1 MKNLFNN
8 NVFRLFSKLLPVQIF
23 LSITSGLSGIING
36 LIIGN
41 FLSSS
46 AMRALGLVVPMI
58 NFLSGLASIVSGGSA
73 ILCGR
78 FMGTG
83 ETKKI
88 DKVFSSAMITLVAVG
103 LLLTGITFVLATPLA
118 ILLGASGDSLIETSN
133 YIRSLSVGIT
143 PLISLST
150 LMVFLQMNNKSTL
163 SLFATIILAIFNAIF
178 GLINVSVVKGGII
191 GVGLA
196 SSLSNFLTM
205 LLVVIYFIIKKD
217 LVHFNFRLFD
227 FSMVKELLF
236 YGFPASLAGIL
247 YSIRNVFINKYAF
260 ITSGND
266 AVNALAILGSCGIFF
281 DCFNIGVG
289 STLAMLASVFIG
301 ERDSRNLMILIRT
314 TLIYALIFSVFKLML
329 GYGFGDKIAILF
341 GAQDNIVPLAH
352 QLLYYYSWSTPV
364 NFITLTLISI
374 YQSLGRIKFCSII
387 YLFNC
392 IITPFICCA
401 FLTKIFGIR
410 AIWASYTI
418 AEIVSIIIMY
428 VIASIKKKAPATSFA
443 DLLYLD
449 HDFDTDNKI
458 SISIESIDE
467 VTNIAREVEQ
477 FCKDH
482 GIDKKRS
489 MLSGLCMEEMAGN
502 VVEHGF
508 HKDNKQHTLDVFAC
522 VENDE
527 VTLRLRDNCIPFDP
541 KTKLAQYTDDP
552 IKNIGVKMVS
562 KLAKEMNY
570 QTTFGMNVLTIKV

>member
-41 FLSSS
+41 FLSAS

-73 ILCGR
+73 IVCGK

-88 DKVFSSAMITLVAVG
+88 DNVFSSAMITLVAVG
-103 LLLTGITFVLATPLA
+103 LLLTGVTFVLAKPLA
-118 ILLGASGDSLIETSN
+118 VLLGASGESLIETSN

-163 SLFATIILAIFNAIF
+163 SLFATIILAVFNAIF

-205 LLVVIYFIIKKD
+205 LLIVIYFIIKKD

-260 ITSGND
+260 ITAGND

-281 DCFNIGVG
+281 DCFNIGVA

-314 TLIYALIFSVFKLML
+314 TLVYSLIFTILKFVL
-329 GYGFGDKIAILF
+329 GYGLGDKIAILF
-341 GAQDNIVPLAH
+341 GAQENIVPLAY
-352 QLLYYYSWSTPV
+352 QLLYYYSWSTPF
-364 NFITLTLISI
+364 NFIVLILISI

-401 FLTKIFGIR
+401 FLSKIFGIR
-410 AIWASYTI
+410 AIWACYTI
-418 AEIVSIIIMY
+418 AEIVSITIMY
-428 VIASIKKKAPATSFA
+428 VIASIKKKAPATSFE
-443 DLLYLD
+443 DMLYLD

-458 SISIESIDE
+458 SISIDSIDE

-508 HKDNKQHTLDVFAC
+508 HKDNKQHTLDIFAC

-527 VTLRLRDNCIPFDP
+527 VTLRLRDNCVPFDP

-552 IKNIGVKMVS
+552 IKNIGIKMVS

>member
-1 MKNLFNN
+1 MKNLFQN
-8 NVFRLFSKLLPVQIF
+8 NVFRLFAKLLPVQIF
-23 LSITSGLSGIING
+23 LCIASGLSAIING

-41 FLSSS
+41 FLNDS
-46 AMRALGLVVPMI
+46 AMRALGLVTPMI
-58 NFLSGLASIVSGGSA
+58 SFFSAMASIVSGGSG
-73 ILCGR
+73 ILCGK

-83 ETKKI
+83 ETHKI
-88 DKVFSSAMITLVAVG
+88 NRVFSNAIILLVSVG
-103 LLLTGITFVLATPLA
+103 LALSGLIFVFATPLA
-118 ILLGASGDSLIETSN
+118 TLFGADGETVVYTTN
-133 YIRSLSVGIT
+133 YIRSICVGVT

-150 LMVFLQMNNKSTL
+150 FMVFLQMNNKSSV
-163 SLFATIILAIFNAIF
+163 SLFATILLAVFNAIF
-178 GLINVSVVKGGII
+178 GLINVSVIKGGII
-191 GVGLA
+191 GIGLA
-196 SSLSNFLTM
+196 SSLSNYLTV
-205 LLVVIYFIIKKD
+205 LFVIIYLIIQKD
-217 LVHFNFRLFD
+217 MVHFSLKEYD
-227 FSMVKELLF
+227 FSMIKEILYF
-236 YGFPASLAGIL
+236 GFPASLAGIL

-260 ITSGND
+260 ITAGND

-281 DCFNIGVG
+281 DAFNIGVG
-289 STLAMLASVFIG
+289 STLAMLASVYIG
-301 ERDSRNLMILIRT
+301 ERDSRNIKILVKT
-314 TLIYALIFSVFKLML
+314 TAFFAIVFSVIKLII
-329 GYGFGDKIAILF
+329 GYGFGDKVAMLF
-341 GAQDNIVPLAH
+341 GATGSIVPLSH
-352 QLLYYYSWSTPV
+352 QLLYYYCWSAPT
-364 NFITLTLISI
+364 NFVTLTLISI

-401 FLTKIFGIR
+401 YLSKVFGIR
-410 AIWASYTI
+410 AIWSCYTI

-428 VIASIKKKAPATSFA
+428 VIASKKKSAPAKTIE
-443 DLLYLD
+443 DMLYLG

-458 SISIESIDE
+458 SISVDTIGE
-467 VTNIAREVEQ
+467 VTHVAREIET
-477 FCKDH
+477 FCKKH
-482 GIDKKRS
+482 GVDDKRS

-552 IKNIGVKMVS
+552 IKNIGIKMVS